1 MRDYDDVWDVLF
13 PALRTIIDAMP
24 REPRVATSAW
34 LEFAAQT
41 LADRGDERANNF
53 CLALT
58 DQGLPQPK
66 PKPKLELVH

>member
-1 MRDYDDVWDVLF
+1 MRDYDDIWDVLF

-34 LEFAAQT
+34 LELAAQT

-53 CLALT
+53 LLGPDGSGFAAT
-58 DQGLPQPK
+58 QTETK
-66 PKPKLELVH
+66 T